1 MDTDGKGE
9 QSGHSETSSDRKQ
22 KGRRKAEVDE
32 KVNSAFGEDSD
43 EPSIDEE
50 LEQEW
55 KEQVKRQG
63 SIRPAGARVRS
74 RIRTEDQGEEGKL
87 EGKQDL
93 GSAIKRHKDL
103 QLREM
108 LRRTSI
114 VTKGSNANASAALF
128 VNPGFIDRRN
138 SANER
143 SAEMDSRAGSV
154 SLLDLKRLG
163 LVDPAVSAADIRRG
177 ADAVEREI
185 HVGMAIFDMQVHG
198 GRVFSAGSDD
208 HITVWNASTF
218 EPIAKLEG
226 HSAWVNALL
235 VDEERQLLLS
245 GSDDGSVR
253 AWDLQ
258 SLECLRVLE
267 GHQKGALSLSIHRDK
282 MFVGCEGKIVVWD
295 VQPNLQQWDVKTR
308 LLNHTHVLRAMSDG
322 QQLSKNR
329 PMAPRAALAREPSK
343 LFGHKVCGIQAVG
356 PYMLSAV
363 DDGSVWVWNTKNL
376 EVERKLLGPSQL
388 NTWVRPLVIKELFD
402 ARRGNDRPKL
412 VSGWAD
418 GAIRIYD
425 VRTWRLE
432 HTLRAHNGPIL
443 SLSQS
448 EDGSFIST
456 GADMAANIWDSES
469 WTVTSSLRSHKG
481 AVCAACEVDGKVIT
495 ASLDG
500 LIKIWDI

>member
-1 MDTDGKGE
+1 MSFSFYSQKVLPMWLAAVMCLGSIASTPDDALLSRWGGEGFGAQGLQKQFPLAFSATPIGLPGFHIARQRSSNPQPPLKLAHPRRDCSLLSTVYAKSEDVKGAVSTVETSQKPKRRRGIGANLVITPRSEQPNVDTDGKGE

-185 HVGMAIFDMQVHG
+185 HVGMAIFDMQDADVDSAVRGTGDGGCGCGSWVVGIVDVGCWMLDVGCWGFAAWLGGGWRVSVAKPGVESGKCVRVQVHG

-258 SLECLRVLE
+258 SLECLR
-267 GHQKGALSLSIHRDK
+267 
-282 MFVGCEGKIVVWD
+282 
-295 VQPNLQQWDVKTR
+295 
-308 LLNHTHVLRAMSDG
+308 
-322 QQLSKNR
+322 
-329 PMAPRAALAREPSK
+329 
-343 LFGHKVCGIQAVG
+343 
-356 PYMLSAV
+356 
-363 DDGSVWVWNTKNL
+363 
-376 EVERKLLGPSQL
+376 
-388 NTWVRPLVIKELFD
+388 
-402 ARRGNDRPKL
+402 
-412 VSGWAD
+412 
-418 GAIRIYD
+418 
-425 VRTWRLE
+425 
-432 HTLRAHNGPIL
+432 
-443 SLSQS
+443 
-448 EDGSFIST
+448 
-456 GADMAANIWDSES
+456 
-469 WTVTSSLRSHKG
+469 
-481 AVCAACEVDGKVIT
+481 
-495 ASLDG
+495 
-500 LIKIWDI
+500 